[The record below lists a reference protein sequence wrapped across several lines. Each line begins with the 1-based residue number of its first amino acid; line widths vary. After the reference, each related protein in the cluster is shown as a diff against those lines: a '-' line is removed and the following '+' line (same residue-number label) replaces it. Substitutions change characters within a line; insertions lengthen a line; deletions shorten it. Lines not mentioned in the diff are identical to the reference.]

1 MIGARKLARIAI
13 RIKSLAMSLTDS
25 PPKRD
30 FLEEL
35 RHEHRPV
42 DWGRH
47 IPGPQVALWSET
59 LAQLRNDVT
68 DEYFFEAK
76 ALIAKANRQPY
87 EMFEALCGLA
97 AISKA
102 RIAFVRSE
110 IWSVFNKWDFVDWH
124 SSPSEMPQILENMAT
139 QLTQLLS
146 IYPKDR
152 VLAFALSTVFR
163 ARFGPLK
170 SLDYLEMLASQG
182 VRVADLFLAELSKGL
197 SKKADPEII
206 RRASKISDSIAERAG
221 RAWYSFALHRSF
233 IFAALYENGKIRR
246 SLDEETRDCV
256 LRYRNFEDVLAQT
269 LLCMEKRKPLEV
281 AKIFLTISK
290 IRSFWRS
297 PVNGSENSRIAVI
310 DRVLERI
317 SSCDDPKEREL
328 LLRALFSMVPQT
340 IRFWTNPVWRK
351 EISIRIVRSC
361 VGIAEPYF
369 SLVRSRFL
377 FSQEDYPAAKE
388 AFANL
393 AKCAPNK
400 NGPATYVDPLS
411 VADKIFCVPAA
422 ELGPAN
428 GRRVEI
434 LNDKPRAGEP
444 VIIAS
449 ANDKYLYR
457 YGEAYVRRLSEKT
470 RYGHVHL
477 HLFADYD
484 LVKNELYRLK
494 DLIPDIRFSWS
505 CEDVTINQPY
515 YFATGR
521 FLRLHEW
528 LQLFDAPIIVT
539 DIDSLWDPTLSRL
552 PSDFIGVHLSDAD
565 VALNLRASVHLRGMT
580 GFPVPG
586 VYYPSAD
593 PWTAVLAGVM
603 AFGATAGARKFSK
616 ILAKLASHELSI
628 AAARS
633 RGANWGIDQNIL
645 FAAYAYAFQNC
656 PDIKFSDIWHS
667 EMGIGQHWMAKRD
680 GPKQA

>member
-1 MIGARKLARIAI
+1 
-13 RIKSLAMSLTDS
+13 MSLTDS

-233 IFAALYENGKIRR
+233 IFAALCENEKIRNF
-246 SLDEETRDCV
+246 LDEETKDCL
-256 LRYRNFEDVLAQT
+256 LRYRDFENVLAET
-269 LLCMEKRKPLEV
+269 LLSIEKHKSLEV
-281 AKIFLTISK
+281 AHIFLSISK

-310 DRVLERI
+310 DRVFERI

-340 IRFWTNPVWRK
+340 IQFWADPVWRK

-361 VGIAEPYF
+361 VGIAEPYC

-377 FSQEDYPAAKE
+377 FSREDYPAAKE

-411 VADKIFCVPAA
+411 VADKIVRVPASV
-422 ELGPAN
+422 LRPTDSQ
-428 GRRVEI
+428 RMEI

-457 YGEAYVRRLSEKT
+457 YGEAYVRRLSAMT
-470 RYGHVHL
+470 GHGHVHL

-505 CEDVTINQPY
+505 CEEVTINQPY

-539 DIDSLWDPTLSRL
+539 DIDSLWDRNPSDL
-552 PSDFIGVHLSDAD
+552 PSDFIGRHLSEAD
-565 VALNLRASVHLRGMT
+565 VALNLRSKVHTRHMAGI
-580 GFPVPG
+580 PVPG
-586 VYYPSAD
+586 VYYPAVD
-593 PWTAVLAGVM
+593 PWTVVLAGVI
-603 AFGATAGARKFSK
+603 AVGTTVAARKFAE
-616 ILAKLASHELSI
+616 ILLKLASHELNNAST
-628 AAARS
+628 RPPD
-633 RGANWGIDQNIL
+633 GNWGIDQNIL
-645 FAAYAYAFQNC
+645 VAAYAYSVQNC
-656 PDIKFSDIWHS
+656 PEIRFSDISRS
-667 EMGIGQHWMAKRD
+667 ESGTGQHWMAKRD
-680 GPKQA
+680 GPKEA